1 MELSTIDH
9 VGPKTIEYLNKLNIF
24 NVEDLINYYP
34 YNYNILKPI
43 SINQATDE
51 TIIINGIIE
60 NNARVSYI
68 KRNLNRVSFRFL
80 TDNVLINVVIFN
92 RAFIKNSLTIN
103 KEITLMGKY
112 NKNLNTFTASDIRL
126 KKITDIEIEPKYHLI
141 KEIKKNNFIKLMDNV
156 LSKNLKID
164 DYIPIYLSKSYN
176 FLNKN
181 EAVKYIHKPN
191 SIVNLKQA
199 KLRLIYEELFVFMFK
214 INYLKYKNSV
224 NNKYLKRS
232 NHENETN
239 NFIDKLSFSLTVDQ
253 KQAVCDI
260 ISDFSKA
267 KRMNRLILGD
277 VGSGKTIISFIAI
290 YMNYLDGYQSALMA
304 PTEILA
310 KQHFE
315 KITELFKAYD
325 IKVALLIGSM
335 KNSLKKEILNEIS
348 LGNIDV
354 VIGTHALLSES
365 IEFNNL
371 GLVITDEQHR
381 FGVNQRSLLQ
391 NKGLYVDV
399 IYMSAT
405 PIPRT
410 YALTLYGDMDTSLI
424 KSKPNGRKEVKT
436 IVKKENEISE
446 VLYAILEELKKGHQI
461 YVVAPSIEDNE
472 DSDLNNVNQLEKKF
486 KEAFKDYVKI
496 GVLHGKQ
503 KAAIKEQM
511 MVDFKN
517 KKYNILISTTVIEV
531 GIDVSNATMMVIFNA
546 ERFGLATLHQLRG
559 RVGRSSLDSYC
570 YLISNKD
577 ALRLK
582 VLTESND
589 GFYISQKDFELRK
602 SGDLFGEKQS
612 GDMTFK
618 IADLTRDYKILT
630 QAKKDSQEFI
640 EDNIDSNFIN
650 YPWYNSIIKEIDFI
664 D

>member
-1 MELSTIDH
+1 M
-9 VGPKTIEYLNKLNIF
+9 
-24 NVEDLINYYP
+24 
-34 YNYNILKPI
+34 
-43 SINQATDE
+43 
-51 TIIINGIIE
+51 
-60 NNARVSYI
+60 
-68 KRNLNRVSFRFL
+68 
-80 TDNVLINVVIFN
+80 
-92 RAFIKNSLTIN
+92 
-103 KEITLMGKY
+103 
-112 NKNLNTFTASDIRL
+112 
-126 KKITDIEIEPKYHLI
+126 
-141 KEIKKNNFIKLMDNV
+141 
-156 LSKNLKID
+156 
-164 DYIPIYLSKSYN
+164 KS
-176 FLNKN
+176 
-181 EAVKYIHKPN
+181 
-191 SIVNLKQA
+191 
-199 KLRLIYEELFVFMFK
+199 
-214 INYLKYKNSV
+214 
-224 NNKYLKRS
+224 
-232 NHENETN
+232 
-239 NFIDKLSFSLTVDQ
+239 
-253 KQAVCDI
+253 
-260 ISDFSKA
+260 
-267 KRMNRLILGD
+267 
-277 VGSGKTIISFIAI
+277 
-290 YMNYLDGYQSALMA
+290 
-304 PTEILA
+304 
-310 KQHFE
+310 
-315 KITELFKAYD
+315 
-325 IKVALLIGSM
+325 
-335 KNSLKKEILNEIS
+335 SLKKEILNEIS

-472 DSDLNNVNQLEKKF
+472 DSYLNNVNQLEKKF